1 MTTPTIAAQLNIDA
15 GSGNVD
21 FIGAVGGTNA
31 IDTLTVSDA
40 ADVTI
45 QNVGGGSAGVDNALS
60 ITNSGTTI
68 FNGTT
73 YNANSQN
80 YSATTGHTLAAG
92 STTNFSSS
100 SDQIQFQNGAITLGS
115 GSNLSISTNG
125 AAAVLGAITGTG
137 SETVNISTGSV
148 SAGSINVD
156 AINSVGAVTLESGT
170 DSLVTSSII
179 AAGTVDL
186 DGDAAITLG
195 GLIQTTEAMTSKLQM
210 VPFL

>member
-1 MTTPTIAAQLNIDA
+1 MEMEDQIPLPCNSGTGAVNFAGPIGSSNGLGGITINSSDGAVIFSGTLDDANDRGTQVNLDA

-31 IDTLTVSDA
+31 IDTFTVSDA

-80 YSATTGHTLAAG
+80 YSTTYFTAG
-92 STTNFSSS
+92 STTISSS

-115 GSNLSISTNG
+115 GST
-125 AAAVLGAITGTG
+125 
-137 SETVNISTGSV
+137 
-148 SAGSINVD
+148 
-156 AINSVGAVTLESGT
+156 
-170 DSLVTSSII
+170 
-179 AAGTVDL
+179 
-186 DGDAAITLG
+186 
-195 GLIQTTEAMTSKLQM
+195 
-210 VPFL
+210 FY